1 MDKKCN
7 KIKAVAAAV
16 VNNLHVL
23 HLNVVSLC
31 ACAQHQDGSFLECHS
46 VVERNNWWPSLNNE
60 QYVILITGTLPSNI
74 NNSMHY
80 SIPRGEWMKKSAC
93 MFFLTIHYMS
103 SGVVITCAICWIV
116 NSDSIVTDA
125 ACLCYHHCTSAPE
138 RVQIRWLRALLFRYT
153 PEQWTHLQSNKS
165 KPKKMKTKVLKT
177 IKISR
182 VRRIVQEC
190 LNPKRTRI

>member
-1 MDKKCN
+1 MWSVCAHVRSIRIGHFSSAILLLNGIIDGQAWTMNNMSFWLRARFRRTSIIQC
-7 KIKAVAAAV
+7 IIPFRE
-16 VNNLHVL
+16 VN
-23 HLNVVSLC
+23 
-31 ACAQHQDGSFLECHS
+31 
-46 VVERNNWWPSLNNE
+46 
-60 QYVILITGTLPSNI
+60 
-74 NNSMHY
+74 
-80 SIPRGEWMKKSAC
+80 EWKKSAC

-190 LNPKRTRI
+190 FNPKRTRI